1 MKWLA
6 PKRDPKKLV
15 SFLLSTG
22 MHMILCSRAK
32 QPILDLVLAPSS
44 MPNVEQTSIRSSS

>member
-6 PKRDPKKLV
+6 PQRDPKKLV

-32 QPILDLVLAPSS
+32 QPILEGVVLAPSS
-44 MPNVEQTSIRSSS
+44 MPKVEPTSIR